1 MSWEVKGRCRFY
13 TRTLRRSGRFVRQYL
28 GTGPVA
34 ELAAAA
40 DELRRG
46 RQRAQGQA
54 RKAEQA
60 RWQQALLPLQQLT
73 GGADLLARAALV
85 LSGYHQHAR
94 GAYRRHRNVRNQTG
108 DAGH

>member
-1 MSWEVKGRCRFY
+1 MAWELKGRCRFY
-13 TRTLRRSGRFVRQYL
+13 TRSLTRGGRVIRLYL
-28 GTGPVA
+28 GTGSVA

-60 RWQQALLPLQQLT
+60 RWKKALLPLQHLA
-73 GGADLLARAALV
+73 GGAELLARSALV
-85 LSGYHQHAR
+85 LSGYHQHDR
-94 GAYRRHRNVRNQTG
+94 GAWRRRSNVGDETG